1 MSKFKLSL
9 VQNKFEIIFLFIIS
23 ISALMIL
30 TFGWENFFKIFYID
44 TMTPIFADSRVW
56 IGANKSRLL
65 GYDPYINNPYDPWER
80 ELGYPRIWMFVA
92 QFFQLEGDHI
102 LLLFMLISISLFFW
116 AALHIS
122 KKSKKLLS
130 MILIFSWPTL
140 LLLERGN
147 NDIYIFI
154 FLYLFVTAKKE
165 ITRVFS
171 LLITI
176 FLKLYTLPLLVFI
189 KNRKI
194 QIFSVF
200 LTALYLIVTFDD
212 LKKIIDSPQNTSY
225 REIQYGMKVSY
236 QFLFSNLNL
245 IYLVLLILFSA
256 IFVLFVHNKFV
267 KNELSNVVD
276 NTDKQITFFIY
287 GSVIFLF
294 SYLFLVNYDTR
305 LVFLIFCIPFISKLQ
320 SILNFLGYFLILL
333 SMNFGLIYNFFSIE
347 LVFNSDKTLYLVQIF
362 QFIKFLTFL
371 YFLIIFINLMIQKNI
386 LTITTNLY
394 DYKIFKQNKQ

>member
-130 MILIFSWPTL
+130 MILIFSWPT
-140 LLLERGN
+140 R
-147 NDIYIFI
+147 
-154 FLYLFVTAKKE
+154 
-165 ITRVFS
+165 
-171 LLITI
+171 
-176 FLKLYTLPLLVFI
+176 PLLV
-189 KNRKI
+189 R
-194 QIFSVF
+194 
-200 LTALYLIVTFDD
+200 
-212 LKKIIDSPQNTSY
+212 
-225 REIQYGMKVSY
+225 VS
-236 QFLFSNLNL
+236 L
-245 IYLVLLILFSA
+245 
-256 IFVLFVHNKFV
+256 
-267 KNELSNVVD
+267 
-276 NTDKQITFFIY
+276 
-287 GSVIFLF
+287 
-294 SYLFLVNYDTR
+294 
-305 LVFLIFCIPFISKLQ
+305 
-320 SILNFLGYFLILL
+320 
-333 SMNFGLIYNFFSIE
+333 
-347 LVFNSDKTLYLVQIF
+347 
-362 QFIKFLTFL
+362 
-371 YFLIIFINLMIQKNI
+371 
-386 LTITTNLY
+386 
-394 DYKIFKQNKQ
+394 